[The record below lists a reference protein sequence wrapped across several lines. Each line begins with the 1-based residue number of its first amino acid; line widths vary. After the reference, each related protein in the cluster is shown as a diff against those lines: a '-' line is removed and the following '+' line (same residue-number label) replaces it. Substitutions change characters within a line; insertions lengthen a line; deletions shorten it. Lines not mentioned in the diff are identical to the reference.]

1 MIQSTPRY
9 QLNVSPNEKAL
20 VSTLGLSKEE
30 VALMG
35 EDIRF
40 LDESQPKWRDQTSR
54 LFSGTALTFL
64 LLSGVVF
71 VFPNSL
77 SATREKLDRSSGNR
91 QARRALKSALKILE
105 SSGKSSEDIYTQI
118 YKAVVSFMNH
128 KTGSRKVE
136 YSNSELLNILKTKNL
151 DRICPK
157 LDKILSR
164 GEAVRF
170 APVSSQ
176 DAHTDLKEIKQLLE
190 EVNRGWS

>member
-1 MIQSTPRY
+1 MD
-9 QLNVSPNEKAL
+9 
-20 VSTLGLSKEE
+20 GSK
-30 VALMG
+30 
-35 EDIRF
+35 
-40 LDESQPKWRDQTSR
+40 PKWRDRNSG

-64 LLSGVVF
+64 LLSGMVF
-71 VFPNSL
+71 VFPNVLNS
-77 SATREKLDRSSGNR
+77 TREKLDRSSGNR
-91 QARRALKSALKILE
+91 QARRALKSALKILD
-105 SSGKSSEDIYTQI
+105 SPGKSPEDIYTQI
-118 YKAVVSFMNH
+118 YKAVVFFMNH

-170 APVSSQ
+170 ASISSQ

-190 EVNRGWS
+190 EANRGWS